1 VIRSFRDRGTAD
13 VYYGRDSNF
22 GRRACPLV
30 LWRVAQRKLEWLN
43 SAVELRDLVASKG
56 NRLEALAG
64 ERVGQYSIRIN
75 RQYRICF
82 EWTPKGPVAVEITD
96 YH

>member
-1 VIRSFRDRGTAD
+1 MIRSFRDQGTAD
-13 VYYGRDSNF
+13 VYYGRNSSYA
-22 GRRACPLV
+22 RRACPQV

-43 SAVELRDLVASKG
+43 VAMDLQDLAGAKG
-56 NRLEALAG
+56 NRLESLVG
-64 ERVGQYSIRIN
+64 DRYGQYSIRIN

-82 EWTPKGPVAVEITD
+82 EWTRKGPVAVEITG